1 MTRSQPAAEP
11 VVSPPERKS
20 GTPRITLL
28 PDRERSL
35 QRRHPWVFS
44 GAVAR
49 TDGDPAPG
57 ETVELRSAKGGFLG
71 WGAFSPES
79 RIRARVWDFHESA
92 RIDAAFFAE
101 RVRWAVAQRE
111 DIVEPGERPGI
122 RLVHGEADGLP
133 GVVVDRF
140 GDCLV
145 VQLSSAGAVRWRDA
159 IVDAL
164 VEVTGIGR
172 VFERSDAEVMALEG
186 IESRVEALRGE
197 PPPERVVMEEA
208 GLVYEV
214 DVRHGHKTGF
224 YLDQRDNRALMR
236 DLVEGREVLDCFCYS
251 GGFTVNALAGGAAY
265 VTAVDSSADALA
277 AARRHV
283 HLNSL
288 PEARVDFIEADV
300 FAQLRKF
307 RDQGRQF
314 DVIVLD
320 PPKFAPTAAMAERAS
335 RGYKDINLWALKLL
349 RPGGLLFTFSC
360 SGGVSRDLFQKIV
373 AGAAADAGVN
383 VRLLHHMSA
392 AADHP
397 VSLGFPEGEYLK
409 GLLCQAV

>member
-1 MTRSQPAAEP
+1 MTRSQTAPPPPAT
-11 VVSPPERKS
+11 STDRRT

-49 TDGDPAPG
+49 TDGDPAAG
-57 ETVELRSAKGGFLG
+57 DTVELRSAKGGFLG
-71 WGAFSPES
+71 WAAFSPDS

-101 RVRWAVAQRE
+101 RVRWAVAQRD

-145 VQLSSAGAVRWRDA
+145 VQLSSAGAVRWREA

-164 VEVTGIGR
+164 VAATGIER

-186 IESRVEALRGE
+186 IQPRVEALRGGA
-197 PPPERVVMEEA
+197 PDERVVMEEA

-214 DVRHGHKTGF
+214 DIRQGHKTGF
-224 YLDQRDNRALMR
+224 YLDQRDSRAAGAR
-236 DLVEGREVLDCFCYS
+236 VRECRRGARLLLLFRRLHREC
-251 GGFTVNALAGGAAY
+251 AGGWRAHTSPPS
-265 VTAVDSSADALA
+265 TAPPMRSPL
-277 AARRHV
+277 ARRHV
-283 HLNSL
+283 HLNGL
-288 PEARVDFIEADV
+288 PEARVDFITDDV
-300 FAQLRKF
+300 FKPSCASSATR
-307 RDQGRQF
+307 
-314 DVIVLD
+314 
-320 PPKFAPTAAMAERAS
+320 AAS
-335 RGYKDINLWALKLL
+335 S
-349 RPGGLLFTFSC
+349 T
-360 SGGVSRDLFQKIV
+360 
-373 AGAAADAGVN
+373 
-383 VRLLHHMSA
+383 
-392 AADHP
+392 
-397 VSLGFPEGEYLK
+397 
-409 GLLCQAV
+409 